1 MKKILLSTR
10 PKWCEKICH
19 EIGTDKNGKPIYE
32 KEIEVR
38 KTKPSI
44 PTPFKVFIYETYDKK
59 YDGIGICW
67 GKGKCFEH
75 GCKKVIGEFVCD
87 KVYKLF
93 SFADDTL
100 YDAVGFNQYLH
111 LGTIEKETCLTQKEL
126 CNYGKG
132 KPLYG
137 WHISQLKIYDK
148 PKELSEF
155 VRPCSYKGICYSC
168 DRFMPNGSGDRNFRF
183 CNTKITRSP
192 ESWCYVQ
199 ELEER
204 K

>member
-1 MKKILLSTR
+1 MLSTR

-132 KPLYG
+132 KPLYA
-137 WHISQLKIYDK
+137 WHISDLKIYDK

-155 VRPCSYKGICYSC
+155 VTARGKDYCDGCGVAWESCNGDYHCTQKHCDGYHLSRAPQSY
-168 DRFMPNGSGDRNFRF
+168 M
-183 CNTKITRSP
+183 
-192 ESWCYVQ
+192 YV
-199 ELEER
+199 EEV
-204 K
+204 